1 VRGDIGCLPGEQE
14 GGLQMETAQELDT
27 RLVGYRPAASGRR
40 WAVSSGHSLASLAAQ
55 RILDRGGNA
64 IDAGVAAGI
73 CTNVVQ
79 SDMTSFAG
87 VAAIIIYLAREHQV
101 VTISGVGPWPKAASI
116 RYFQDHHAGTLPL
129 GVLRTVV
136 PAAPDAW
143 LTALERFGT
152 VGVPDVMADAITLAR
167 DGFPMHRFMY
177 DTVVDHRAV
186 MEQWPATRAVY
197 FPNGRLPDPGEL
209 FVQRDLA
216 TTLQTLVDA
225 AKSQSQ
231 KGREAAI
238 RAARDCFYT
247 GEIGQRIVQFYKQ
260 EGGFLTEEDMAEF
273 HVEVEDSVHG
283 TYRDHDVHVC
293 GLWCT
298 GPVLLQMLNMLESFP
313 LESYAHNRPAYLHL
327 VAEVMKLGFADRE
340 QYYGD
345 PRFEDVPLRG
355 LLSKAYAT
363 ERLKLL
369 SIDQACPAMP
379 PFGNPYGFEGRPRPV
394 EPRTHPE
401 PTAKGH
407 EHFGTSALTVVDAEG
422 NAFVATTSDTVYWT
436 PVVPGLGMTISGR
449 GIQSWL
455 DPNHPSSLQPGKRPR
470 LTPNP
475 AILVKDG
482 RVAFTVASPGSD
494 VQPQAMLQVLLNML
508 HFDMT
513 PQEAVSA
520 PRCGTWS
527 YPNSFYPHAYYPGDL
542 KVESRVGVSTLE
554 QLRLMGHQLDVWQG
568 WDWRAGGVVAIRVDP
583 HTGVRSAGADPRRE
597 NYALAW

>member
-1 VRGDIGCLPGEQE
+1 MATVQE
-14 GGLQMETAQELDT
+14 VDT
-27 RLVGYRPAASGRR
+27 RLVGYRPVASGRH
-40 WAVSSGHSLASLAAQ
+40 WAVSSGHGLASLAAQ
-55 RILDRGGNA
+55 RVLDRGGNA

-79 SDMTSFAG
+79 SDMTCFAG
-87 VAAIIIYLAREHQV
+87 VAAIIIYLARERKV

-116 RYFQDHHAGTLPL
+116 RYFQEHHGGQLPL

-143 LTALERFGT
+143 FTALARFGT
-152 VGVPDVMADAITLAR
+152 LGVGDVMADAIALAR

-177 DTVVDHRAV
+177 ETVAEHRAV

-197 FPNGRLPDPGEL
+197 FPNGRLPEPGEI

-216 TTLQTLVDA
+216 TTLQTLADA
-225 AKSQSQ
+225 AKSQAH
-231 KGREAAI
+231 KGREASI

-247 GEIGQRIVQFYKQ
+247 GEIGQRIVQFCKQ

-273 HVEVEDSVHG
+273 HVDIEESVQA
-283 TYRDHDVHVC
+283 TYRGYDVHVC
-293 GLWCT
+293 GVWCT
-298 GPVLLQMLNMLESFP
+298 GPALIQMLNLLEHFP
-313 LESYAHNRPAYLHL
+313 LEAYAHSSPAYIHL
-327 VAEVMKLGFADRE
+327 IAEAMKLAFADRE

-345 PRFEDVPLRG
+345 PRFEDVPLKG
-355 LLSKAYAT
+355 LLSKEYAK
-363 ERLKLL
+363 ERVKLL
-369 SIDQACPAMP
+369 SPAKAWPEMP
-379 PFGNPYGFEGRPRPV
+379 PFGNPYGFEGRPREVTARSKPV
-394 EPRTHPE
+394 
-401 PTAKGH
+401 PTVKGH

-422 NAFVATTSDTVYWT
+422 NAFVATTSDTAYWT
-436 PVVPGLGMTISGR
+436 PVVPGLGLPISGR

-475 AILVKDG
+475 ALVLKDG
-482 RVAFTVASPGSD
+482 KVAFTVASPGSD

-513 PQEAVSA
+513 QQEAVTA
-520 PRCGTWS
+520 PRFGTWS

-542 KVESRVGVSTLE
+542 KVESRVGATAIE
-554 QLRLMGHQLDVWQG
+554 NLRLKGHQIEVWQP
-568 WDWRAGGVVAIRVDP
+568 WDWRAGGVVTIRVDP
-583 HTGVRSAGADPRRE
+583 QTSVRSAGADPRRE